1 MAHTEVSLSKLDKE
15 DLIRLK
21 LTKLTLLLNRKI
33 SKLVTGSKPSMVGR
47 ELLLNYLHGGMQI
60 G

>member
-1 MAHTEVSLSKLDKE
+1 MAHTEVSLSKLNKE

-33 SKLVTGSKPSMVGR
+33 SKLVIGSKPSMVGR
-47 ELLLNYLHGGMQI
+47 ELLLN
-60 G
+60 